1 MSATTGINSIDAL
14 AYSSWNTVP
23 GSAATLT
30 YRFLTSVPSDA
41 TADDAKGFQAMTLA
55 QQQAT
60 RAALD
65 AWAAVANLTFVETAG
80 GGQLRFGTNDQSG
93 DNSSAYAY

>member
-41 TADDAKGFQAMTLA
+41 
-55 QQQAT
+55 
-60 RAALD
+60 
-65 AWAAVANLTFVETAG
+65 AG
-80 GGQLRFGTNDQSG
+80 NV
-93 DNSSAYAY
+93 SSAQTL